1 MNRLI
6 LLVMFFLY
14 TAVKQS
20 YSKSLSEIYL
30 DDASLYSVK
39 LRVSVDKPFIEDKKV
54 GLRLGSGFLVDKN
67 KGLIITNAH
76 VTGSSISK
84 VRVAFRDNDFISAKQ
99 VYVDPEI
106 DMAIIKIK
114 PSNIPSKVKEAKL
127 MCDKKVANGTSVAA
141 FGHPKGLSFSASRG
155 IVSKYRFYRGK
166 DVIQT
171 DAAINSGNSG
181 GPLINLDTGLVIGIN
196 KSSFKNSQGL
206 SFAVPSNYVCIILNL
221 FKQGKDPSP
230 INLPLRFAQDRE
242 TENYK
247 KVSSFFYNGKHIEI
261 GSLLVAVDD
270 KKINS
275 PSELSFYLRGKKGKA
290 KLTFQNDQ
298 GIDTYYIKLKPRQK
312 VLDRKYLYLSGA
324 IISKDYSSK
333 YDDVKKPFFIHS
345 VIDGTEA
352 ELAGMWQ
359 HCWIKSVE
367 KIEPKD
373 LKQIKS
379 LVINKKQVDIITR
392 CYSSRNDAMTT
403 DYFLKLK
410 INKKDIYIN

>member
-1 MNRLI
+1 MNKLIILI
-6 LLVMFFLY
+6 LFCWFS
-14 TAVKQS
+14 AINHS
-20 YSKSLSEIYL
+20 YSKSLSEEYL

-39 LRVSVDKPFIEDKKV
+39 LRVSVEKPFIEDKKV
-54 GLRLGSGFLVDKN
+54 GLRLGSGFLVDKK

-114 PSNIPSKVKEAKL
+114 TSDIPPNVKEAKL
-127 MCDKKVANGTSVAA
+127 MCNKKVVNGTSVAA

-206 SFAVPSNYVCIILNL
+206 SFAVPANYVCIILNL

-230 INLPLRFAQDRE
+230 INLPLRFAEDRE
-242 TENYK
+242 AENYK
-247 KVSSFFYNGKHIEI
+247 RVSSFLYNGENIEI
-261 GSLLVAVDD
+261 GSLLIAVDG

-275 PSELSFYLRGKKGKA
+275 PSELSFYLRGKKGEA
-290 KLTFQNDQ
+290 KLTFQSDQ
-298 GIDTYYIKLKPRQK
+298 GINSYYVKLKSHKK

-333 YDDVKKPFFIHS
+333 YDDVKTPFFIHS

-352 ELAGMWQ
+352 ELAGIWQ

-367 KIEPKD
+367 KIEPRD

-379 LVINKKQVDIITR
+379 LVINKKQVAIITR

>member
-1 MNRLI
+1 MNKLI
-6 LLVMFFLY
+6 ILIFFFWCF
-14 TAVKQS
+14 AVNQC
-20 YSKSLSEIYL
+20 YSKSLSEKYL

-39 LRVSVDKPFIEDKKV
+39 LRVSVEKPFIEDKKV
-54 GLRLGSGFLVDKN
+54 GLRLGSGFLVDKK

-84 VRVAFRDNDFISAKQ
+84 VRVAFRDNDFISARQ

-106 DMAIIKIK
+106 DMAIIEIK
-114 PSNIPSKVKEAKL
+114 ASNIPSKVKEAKL
-127 MCDKKVANGTSVAA
+127 MCNNKVANGTSVAA

-206 SFAVPSNYVCIILNL
+206 SFAIPSNYVCIILKL

-230 INLPLRFAQDRE
+230 INLPLRFAEDRE
-242 TENYK
+242 AENYK
-247 KVSSFFYNGKHIEI
+247 KVSSFFYNGKNIEI
-261 GSLLVAVDD
+261 GSLLVAVDGR
-270 KKINS
+270 KINS

-290 KLTFQNDQ
+290 KLTFQSGQ
-298 GIDTYYIKLKPRQK
+298 GVNSYYVKLKSHKK

-333 YDDVKKPFFIHS
+333 YDDPKTPFFIHS

-359 HCWIKSVE
+359 HCWIKSVD

-379 LVINKKQVDIITR
+379 LVINKKQVAIITR

-410 INKKDIYIN
+410 VNKKDIYIN

>member
-1 MNRLI
+1 MNKLIILI
-6 LLVMFFLY
+6 LFFWCS
-14 TAVKQS
+14 AFKQS
-20 YSKSLSEIYL
+20 YSKSLSEKYL

-54 GLRLGSGFLVDKN
+54 GLRLGSGFLVDKK
-67 KGLIITNAH
+67 KGLVITNAH

-84 VRVAFRDNDFISAKQ
+84 VRVAFQDNDFISAKQ

-106 DMAIIKIK
+106 DMAIIKIET
-114 PSNIPSKVKEAKL
+114 SNIPQNVKEAKL
-127 MCDKKVANGTSVAA
+127 MCNKKVANGTSVAA

-221 FKQGKDPSP
+221 FKKGQDPSP
-230 INLPLRFAQDRE
+230 INLPLRFAEDRE
-242 TENYK
+242 AENYK
-247 KVSSFFYNGKHIEI
+247 KVSSFLYNGKNIEI
-261 GSLLVAVDD
+261 GSLLVAVDG
-270 KKINS
+270 KEINS
-275 PSELSFYLRGKKGKA
+275 PSELSFYLRGKKGEA
-290 KLTFQNDQ
+290 KLTFQSDQ
-298 GIDTYYIKLKPRQK
+298 GINSYYVKLKSRKK

-333 YDDVKKPFFIHS
+333 YDDPKTPFFIHS

-359 HCWIKSVE
+359 HCWIKSVD
-367 KIEPKD
+367 KIEPRD

-379 LVINKKQVDIITR
+379 LVINKKQVAIITR

>member
-1 MNRLI
+1 MNKLI
-6 LLVMFFLY
+6 ILIFFFWCF
-14 TAVKQS
+14 AVNQC
-20 YSKSLSEIYL
+20 YSKSLSEKYL

-39 LRVSVDKPFIEDKKV
+39 LRVSVEKPFVEDKKV
-54 GLRLGSGFLVDKN
+54 GLRLGSGFLVDRK

-84 VRVAFRDNDFISAKQ
+84 VRVAFRDNDFISARQ

-106 DMAIIKIK
+106 DMAIIEIK
-114 PSNIPSKVKEAKL
+114 ASNIPSKVKEAKL
-127 MCDKKVANGTSVAA
+127 MCNNKVANGTSVAA

-206 SFAVPSNYVCIILNL
+206 SFAIPSNYVCIILNL

-230 INLPLRFAQDRE
+230 INLPLRFAEDRE
-242 TENYK
+242 AENYK
-247 KVSSFFYNGKHIEI
+247 KVSSFFYNGKNIEI
-261 GSLLVAVDD
+261 GSLLVAVDG

-290 KLTFQNDQ
+290 KLTFQSGQ
-298 GIDTYYIKLKPRQK
+298 GVNSYYVKLKSHKK

-333 YDDVKKPFFIHS
+333 YDDPKTPFFIHS

-359 HCWIKSVE
+359 HCWIKSVD
-367 KIEPKD
+367 KIEPRD

-379 LVINKKQVDIITR
+379 LVINKKQVAIITR

>member
-1 MNRLI
+1 MNKLI
-6 LLVMFFLY
+6 ILIFFFWCF
-14 TAVKQS
+14 AVNQC
-20 YSKSLSEIYL
+20 YSKSLSEKYL

-39 LRVSVDKPFIEDKKV
+39 LRVSVEKPFIEDKKV
-54 GLRLGSGFLVDKN
+54 GLRLGSGFLVDKK

-84 VRVAFRDNDFISAKQ
+84 VRVAFRDNDFISARQ

-106 DMAIIKIK
+106 DMAIIEIK
-114 PSNIPSKVKEAKL
+114 ASNIPSNVKEAKL
-127 MCDKKVANGTSVAA
+127 MCNNKVANGTSVAA

-181 GPLINLDTGLVIGIN
+181 GPLIDLDTGLVIGIN

-206 SFAVPSNYVCIILNL
+206 SFAIPSNYVCIILNL
-221 FKQGKDPSP
+221 YKQGKDPSP
-230 INLPLRFAQDRE
+230 INLPLRFAEDRE
-242 TENYK
+242 AENYK
-247 KVSSFFYNGKHIEI
+247 KVSSFFYNGKNIEI
-261 GSLLVAVDD
+261 GSLLVAVDGR
-270 KKINS
+270 KIKS

-290 KLTFQNDQ
+290 KLTFQSDQ
-298 GIDTYYIKLKPRQK
+298 GVNSYYVKLKSHKK

-333 YDDVKKPFFIHS
+333 YDDPKTPFFIHS

-359 HCWIKSVE
+359 HCWIKSVD
-367 KIEPKD
+367 KIEPRD

-379 LVINKKQVDIITR
+379 LVINKKQVAIITR

>member
-1 MNRLI
+1 MNKLI
-6 LLVMFFLY
+6 MLIFFFWCF
-14 TAVKQS
+14 AVNQC
-20 YSKSLSEIYL
+20 YSKSLSEKYL

-39 LRVSVDKPFIEDKKV
+39 LRVSVEKPFIEDKKV
-54 GLRLGSGFLVDKN
+54 GLRLGSGFLVDKK

-84 VRVAFRDNDFISAKQ
+84 VRVAFRDNDFISARQ

-106 DMAIIKIK
+106 DMAIIEIK
-114 PSNIPSKVKEAKL
+114 ASNIPSNVKEAKL
-127 MCDKKVANGTSVAA
+127 MCNNKVANGTSVAA

-230 INLPLRFAQDRE
+230 INLPLRFAEDRE
-242 TENYK
+242 AENYN
-247 KVSSFFYNGKHIEI
+247 KVSSFFYNGKNIEI
-261 GSLLVAVDD
+261 GSLLVAVDER
-270 KKINS
+270 KINS
-275 PSELSFYLRGKKGKA
+275 PSELSFYLRGKKGNA
-290 KLTFQNDQ
+290 KLTFQSDKGVNS
-298 GIDTYYIKLKPRQK
+298 YYVKLKSYKK

-333 YDDVKKPFFIHS
+333 YDDPKTPFFIHS

-359 HCWIKSVE
+359 HCWIKSVD
-367 KIEPKD
+367 KIEPRD

-379 LVINKKQVDIITR
+379 LVINKKQVAIITR

>member
-1 MNRLI
+1 MNKLI
-6 LLVMFFLY
+6 ILIFFFWCF
-14 TAVKQS
+14 AVNQC
-20 YSKSLSEIYL
+20 YSKSLSEKYL

-39 LRVSVDKPFIEDKKV
+39 LRVSVEKPFIEDKKV
-54 GLRLGSGFLVDKN
+54 GLRLGSGFLVDKK

-84 VRVAFRDNDFISAKQ
+84 VRVAFRDNDFISARQ

-106 DMAIIKIK
+106 DMAIIEIK
-114 PSNIPSKVKEAKL
+114 ASNIPSNVKEAKL
-127 MCDKKVANGTSVAA
+127 MCNNKVANGTSVAA

-206 SFAVPSNYVCIILNL
+206 SFAIPSNYVCIILNL

-230 INLPLRFAQDRE
+230 INLPLRFAEDRE
-242 TENYK
+242 AENYK
-247 KVSSFFYNGKHIEI
+247 KVSSFFYNGKNIEI
-261 GSLLVAVDD
+261 GSLLVAVDGR
-270 KKINS
+270 KINS

-290 KLTFQNDQ
+290 KLTFQSDQ
-298 GIDTYYIKLKPRQK
+298 AINSYYVKLKSYKK

-333 YDDVKKPFFIHS
+333 YDDPKTPFFIHS

-359 HCWIKSVE
+359 HCWIKSVD
-367 KIEPKD
+367 KIEPRD

-379 LVINKKQVDIITR
+379 LVINKKQVAIITR

>member
-1 MNRLI
+1 MNKLI
-6 LLVMFFLY
+6 IVIFFFWCF
-14 TAVKQS
+14 AVNQC
-20 YSKSLSEIYL
+20 YSKSLSEKYL

-39 LRVSVDKPFIEDKKV
+39 LRVSVEKPFIEDKKV
-54 GLRLGSGFLVDKN
+54 GLRLGSGFLVDKK

-84 VRVAFRDNDFISAKQ
+84 VRVAFRDNDFISARQ

-106 DMAIIKIK
+106 DMAIIEIK
-114 PSNIPSKVKEAKL
+114 ASNIPSNVKEAKL
-127 MCDKKVANGTSVAA
+127 MCNNKVANGTSVAA

-181 GPLINLDTGLVIGIN
+181 GPLIDLDTGLVIGIN

-206 SFAVPSNYVCIILNL
+206 SFAIPSNYVCIILNL

-230 INLPLRFAQDRE
+230 INLPLRFAEDRE
-242 TENYK
+242 AENYK
-247 KVSSFFYNGKHIEI
+247 KVSSFFYNGKNIEI
-261 GSLLVAVDD
+261 GSLLVAVDGR
-270 KKINS
+270 KIKS

-290 KLTFQNDQ
+290 KLTFQSDQ
-298 GIDTYYIKLKPRQK
+298 GVNSYYVKLKSYKK

-333 YDDVKKPFFIHS
+333 YDDPKTPFFIHS

-359 HCWIKSVE
+359 HCWIKSVD
-367 KIEPKD
+367 KIEPRD

-379 LVINKKQVDIITR
+379 LVINKKQVAIITR

>member
-1 MNRLI
+1 MNKLIILI
-6 LLVMFFLY
+6 LFFSIS
-14 TAVKQS
+14 TVNQC
-20 YSKSLSEIYL
+20 YSKSLSEKYL

-39 LRVSVDKPFIEDKKV
+39 LRVSVEKPFIEDKKV
-54 GLRLGSGFLVDKN
+54 GLRLGSGFLVDKK

-84 VRVAFRDNDFISAKQ
+84 VRVAFRDNDFISARQ

-106 DMAIIKIK
+106 DMAIIETKA
-114 PSNIPSKVKEAKL
+114 SNIPSNVKEAKL
-127 MCDKKVANGTSVAA
+127 MCNNKVANGTSVAA

-181 GPLINLDTGLVIGIN
+181 GPLIDLDTGLVIGIN

-206 SFAVPSNYVCIILNL
+206 SFAIPSNYVCIILNL

-230 INLPLRFAQDRE
+230 INLPLRFAEDRE
-242 TENYK
+242 AENYK
-247 KVSSFFYNGKHIEI
+247 KVSSFFYNGKNIEI
-261 GSLLVAVDD
+261 GSLLVAVDGR
-270 KKINS
+270 KIKS

-290 KLTFQNDQ
+290 KLTFQSDQ
-298 GIDTYYIKLKPRQK
+298 GVNSYYVKLKSHKK

-333 YDDVKKPFFIHS
+333 YDDPKTPFFIHS

-359 HCWIKSVE
+359 HCWIKSVD
-367 KIEPKD
+367 KIEPRD

-379 LVINKKQVDIITR
+379 LVINKKQVAIITR
-392 CYSSRNDAMTT
+392 CFSSRNDAMTT

>member
-1 MNRLI
+1 MKKIILI
-6 LLVMFFLY
+6 ILFSVWF
-14 TAVKQS
+14 AIKPS
-20 YSKSLSEIYL
+20 YSKSLSEQYL

-76 VTGSSISK
+76 VTGNSISK
-84 VRVAFRDNDFISAKQ
+84 VRIAFRDHNFISANQ

-106 DMAIIKIK
+106 DMAIVKVK
-114 PSNIPSKVKEAKL
+114 TSNIPQNVKEAKL
-127 MCDKKVANGTSVAA
+127 MCNTKVANGTSVAA

-181 GPLINLDTGLVIGIN
+181 GPLIDLNTGLVIGIN

-230 INLPLRFAQDRE
+230 IELPLRFAEDRE
-242 TENYK
+242 SENYK
-247 KVSSFFYNGKHIEI
+247 KVSSFFYNGKNIEI
-261 GSLLVAVDD
+261 GSLLVKVDE

-275 PSELSFYLRGKKGKA
+275 PSEVSFYLRGKKGTA
-290 KLTFQNDQ
+290 KLTFQNDK
-298 GIDTYYIKLKPRQK
+298 GINSYQIRLKPRQK
-312 VLDRKYLYLSGA
+312 VLDRKFLYLSGA

-333 YDDVKKPFFIHS
+333 YDDIKTPFFIHS

-352 ELAGMWQ
+352 ELAGLWQ

-367 KIEPKD
+367 RIEPKN
-373 LKQIKS
+373 LKEIKS
-379 LVINKKQVDIITR
+379 LVIDKKEVAIITR
-392 CYSSRNDAMTT
+392 CYSNRNDAMTS

-410 INKKDIYIN
+410 IDNKNIYLN

>member
-1 MNRLI
+1 MNKLI
-6 LLVMFFLY
+6 LLILFFCY
-14 TAVKQS
+14 SAGKQS
-20 YSKSLSEIYL
+20 YSKSLSEKYL

-39 LRVSVDKPFIEDKKV
+39 LRVSVEKPFIEDKKV
-54 GLRLGSGFLVDKN
+54 GLRLGSGFLVDKK

-84 VRVAFRDNDFISAKQ
+84 VRVAFRDNDFISARQ

-114 PSNIPSKVKEAKL
+114 TSDITSKVKEAKL
-127 MCDKKVANGTSVAA
+127 MCNKKVANGTSVAA

-181 GPLINLDTGLVIGIN
+181 GPLIDLNTGLVIGIN

-230 INLPLRFAQDRE
+230 IDLPLRFAEDRE
-242 TENYK
+242 AENYK
-247 KVSSFFYNGKHIEI
+247 KVSSFFYNGKNIEI
-261 GSLLVAVDD
+261 GSLLVEVDG

-290 KLTFQNDQ
+290 KLTFQSDQ
-298 GIDTYYIKLKPRQK
+298 GTNSYSIKLKSRQK
-312 VLDRKYLYLSGA
+312 VLDRRYLYLSGA
-324 IISKDYSSK
+324 IISRDYSSK
-333 YDDVKKPFFIHS
+333 YDDVKIPFFIHS

-367 KIEPKD
+367 NIEPRN
-373 LKQIKS
+373 LKQIKT
-379 LVINKKQVDIITR
+379 LVIDKKQVAIITR

>member
-1 MNRLI
+1 MAKVTLI
-6 LLVMFFLY
+6 MLFSFCCFA
-14 TAVKQS
+14 TAS
-20 YSKSLSEIYL
+20 FSKSLSEKYL
-30 DDASLYSVK
+30 DEASLYSVK

-54 GLRLGSGFLVDKN
+54 GLRLGSGFLVDIK

-76 VTGSSISK
+76 VTGYSLSK

-106 DMAIIKIK
+106 DMAIVKIK
-114 PSNIPSKVKEAKL
+114 TSKIPPKAKEAKL
-127 MCDKKVANGTSVAA
+127 LCNKKVASGTSVAA

-155 IVSKYRFYRGK
+155 IVSKYRFFRGK

-181 GPLINLDTGLVIGIN
+181 GPLINLNTGFVIGIN

-206 SFAVPSNYVCIILNL
+206 SFAIPSNYVCIILNL

-230 INLPLRFAQDRE
+230 IDLPLRFAEDRE
-242 TENYK
+242 AENYK
-247 KVSSFFYNGKHIEI
+247 KISSFFYKGKNIEI
-261 GSLLVAVDD
+261 GSLLVKVDE

-275 PSELSFYLRGKKGKA
+275 PSELGFYLRGKKGEA
-290 KLTFQNDQ
+290 KLTFQSDQ
-298 GIDTYYIKLKPRQK
+298 GINSYIIKLKSRQK
-312 VLDRKYLYLSGA
+312 VLDRKFLYLSGA
-324 IISKDYSSK
+324 IISRDYSSQ
-333 YDDVKKPFFIHS
+333 YDDVKTPFLIHS

-352 ELAGMWQ
+352 ELAGLWQ

-367 KIEPKD
+367 RIEPTN

-379 LVINKKQVDIITR
+379 LVFDKKEVDIITR
-392 CYSSRNDAMTT
+392 CYSNRNDAMTS

-410 INKKDIYIN
+410 INKKNIYLN

>member
-1 MNRLI
+1 MNKLI
-6 LLVMFFLY
+6 IVIFFFWCF
-14 TAVKQS
+14 AVNQC
-20 YSKSLSEIYL
+20 YSKSLSEKYL

-39 LRVSVDKPFIEDKKV
+39 LRVSVEKPFIEDKKV
-54 GLRLGSGFLVDKN
+54 GLRLGSGFLVDKK

-84 VRVAFRDNDFISAKQ
+84 VRVAFRDNDFISARQ

-106 DMAIIKIK
+106 DMAIIETKA
-114 PSNIPSKVKEAKL
+114 SNIPSNVKEAKL
-127 MCDKKVANGTSVAA
+127 MCNNKVANGTSVAA

-181 GPLINLDTGLVIGIN
+181 GPLIDLDTGLVIGIN

-206 SFAVPSNYVCIILNL
+206 SFAIPSNYVCIILNL

-230 INLPLRFAQDRE
+230 INLPLRFAEDRE
-242 TENYK
+242 AENYK
-247 KVSSFFYNGKHIEI
+247 KVSSFFYNGKNIEI
-261 GSLLVAVDD
+261 GSLLVAVDGR
-270 KKINS
+270 KIKS

-290 KLTFQNDQ
+290 KLTFQSDQ
-298 GIDTYYIKLKPRQK
+298 GVNSYYVKLKSYKK

-324 IISKDYSSK
+324 IISKDYSAK
-333 YDDVKKPFFIHS
+333 YDDPKTPFFIHS

-359 HCWIKSVE
+359 HCWIKSVD
-367 KIEPKD
+367 KIEPRD

-379 LVINKKQVDIITR
+379 LVINKKQVAIITR